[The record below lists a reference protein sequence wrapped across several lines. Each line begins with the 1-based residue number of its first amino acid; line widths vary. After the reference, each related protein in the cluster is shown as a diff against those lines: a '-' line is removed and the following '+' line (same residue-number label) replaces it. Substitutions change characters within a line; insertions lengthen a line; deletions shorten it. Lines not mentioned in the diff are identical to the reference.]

1 MDNVFDNVCLHEC
14 STVTAM
20 KCTYLLDIVSVPISV
35 SDIQYKLGKKN
46 QPKKNNGRYG
56 EGDGG
61 TGNTGF

>member
-1 MDNVFDNVCLHEC
+1 
-14 STVTAM
+14 M